1 MTWKRVHGITG
12 SLTIAV
18 FLATGLYLRSAFPEL
33 YGDREAVRFLFRAN
47 HVYILFSGLL
57 NIMAALIPP
66 ASRKPVLQS
75 LGSLALVLSA
85 PVFIA
90 AFVLEPSQASPMR
103 PVTVTAAFL
112 ALIGAGLFVL
122 TRRENWRG

>member
-1 MTWKRVHGITG
+1 M
-12 SLTIAV
+12 AV
-18 FLATGLYLRSAFPEL
+18 FLATGIYMRLEFPEL
-33 YGDREAVRFLFRAN
+33 YGDREAVRFLYRAN

-66 ASRKPVLQS
+66 PSRWSVLHRW
-75 LGSLALVLSA
+75 GSLALLLSA
-85 PVFIA
+85 PLFVV
-90 AFVLEPSQASPMR
+90 AFLLEPSQASPMR

-122 TRRENWRG
+122 TKRGKRSGD